1 MFTDVY
7 GVLSIAGTVEA
18 AWRLDD
24 KAKAGVVSIDPTHS
38 PCEFIATRSAT
49 EAACPVELRAAPP
62 GLRLPDEGD
71 W

>member
-7 GVLSIAGTVEA
+7 RVLGIGGTVDA

-24 KAKAGVVSIDPTHS
+24 KAKAGVVIIDPTRS
-38 PCEFIATRSAT
+38 PREFIATRSVT
-49 EAACPVELRAAPP
+49 EAACPVGLRAAPP
-62 GLRLPDEGD
+62 GLRLPNEGD